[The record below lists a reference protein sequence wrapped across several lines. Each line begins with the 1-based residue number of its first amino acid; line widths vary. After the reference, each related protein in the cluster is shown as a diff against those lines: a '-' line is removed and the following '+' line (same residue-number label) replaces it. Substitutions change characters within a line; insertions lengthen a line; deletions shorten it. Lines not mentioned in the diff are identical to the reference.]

1 MKQDV
6 TRRGPM
12 AQRFFQCSLFVD
24 SSATGHLH
32 ALLLIRM
39 ATGLSLKCTALQ
51 GMDRYVL
58 HGFEMINFPV
68 RGGAPA
74 GRCSQD
80 SSATGHC
87 VERRKTSY
95 VSHVPSLRAAV
106 QSSSPERYSVP
117 FDMLIRC
124 CLRQVSASG

>member
-1 MKQDV
+1 MNNFSVRARALAGKCSQD
-6 TRRGPM
+6 T
-12 AQRFFQCSLFVD
+12 
-24 SSATGHLH
+24 SATGHCPVH
-32 ALLLIRM
+32 GGCLIRM

-58 HGFEMINFPV
+58 HAFEMINFPV

-87 VERRKTSY
+87 VERRKTN
-95 VSHVPSLRAAV
+95 L
-106 QSSSPERYSVP
+106 
-117 FDMLIRC
+117 C
-124 CLRQVSASG
+124 